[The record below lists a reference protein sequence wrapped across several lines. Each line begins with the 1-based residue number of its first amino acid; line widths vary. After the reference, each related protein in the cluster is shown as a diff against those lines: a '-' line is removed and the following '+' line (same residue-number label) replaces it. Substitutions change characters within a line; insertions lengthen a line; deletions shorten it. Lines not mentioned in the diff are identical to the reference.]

1 MKHKGVILFLLAL
14 TQFLVVL
21 DGAITNVALPAIQ
34 EALNFNDSQLTWV
47 VTAYALTFGGFLMLG
62 GRAADLYGRR
72 KVLIIGIVGFA
83 LSSLVIGLAQNDI
96 MLILARAAQGVTAA
110 LMSPAALSILLT
122 TFKEGP
128 ERTRALSVWA
138 TVAAGGAAVGVFL
151 GGALTQFVGWEWN
164 FFINVPIGL
173 LVAFGLYKYVPA
185 HVKEEKDKNLDLPG
199 AILVTGGLMLSVYA
213 LSHAGEAGWDGATL
227 GILAI
232 GLALLAGFI
241 FNESKAKH
249 PLMPLSI
256 FKIRSLSAGNLVMVS
271 VGSGMFAMFYFASL
285 YLQNILQYPPAV
297 TGLSFLVMPVVLGI
311 VSTNSPRFIA
321 KYGFKR
327 VLVVGLTLLAAG
339 VFWMSF
345 APLEGVYALHIL
357 PSLLLMAVGAG
368 LTFVSATI
376 AATSGVP
383 PEESGLASGILNTSQ
398 QVGGALGLSILS
410 AVAALATGASIT
422 DGQAGDQATLDGYT
436 AAFVTAGFIILVG
449 LLVAIFVIKTKQG
462 NPNQAGQAS
471 LH

>member
-1 MKHKGVILFLLAL
+1 MKHKWVILFLLAL
-14 TQFLVVL
+14 SQFLVVL
-21 DGAITNVALPAIQ
+21 DSAIMNVALPAIQ
-34 EALNFNDSQLTWV
+34 EALHFNDAQLTWV

-72 KVLIIGIVGFA
+72 KILIIGTVGFA
-83 LSSLVIGLAQNDI
+83 LSSLMIGLAQSDI
-96 MLILARAAQGVTAA
+96 MLIAARAVQGMTAA
-110 LMSPAALSILLT
+110 FMSPAALSILLT

-151 GGALTQFVGWEWN
+151 GGALTQYVGWEWN

-173 LVAFGLYKYVPA
+173 LAAFGIYKFVPA
-185 HVKEEKDKNLDLPG
+185 HIKEEKDKNLDLPG
-199 AILVTGGLMLSVYA
+199 AILVTSGLMASVYA
-213 LSHAGEAGWDGATL
+213 LSQAGEAGWDGTTI
-227 GILAI
+227 GVLAL

-241 FNESKAKH
+241 YNESKAKH

-256 FKIRSLSAGNLVMVS
+256 FKIRSLAAGNIVMVS
-271 VGSGMFAMFYFASL
+271 VASGMFAMFFFASL

-297 TGLSFLVMPVVLGI
+297 TGASFLVMPVVLGI
-311 VSTNSPRFIA
+311 VSTLSPRLIGR
-321 KYGFKR
+321 YGFKS
-327 VLVVGLTLLAAG
+327 VLVTGLTLLAAG
-339 VFWMSF
+339 IFWMSF
-345 APLEGVYALHIL
+345 APLEGVYVLHVL
-357 PSLLLMAVGAG
+357 PSFLLMAVGAG

-383 PEESGLASGILNTSQ
+383 AEESGLASGILNTSQ

-410 AVAALATGASIT
+410 AVATIAASGALEG
-422 DGQAGDQATLDGYT
+422 GQATDQATLDGYT
-436 AAFVTAGFIILVG
+436 AAFSVAGFFILFG
-449 LLVAIFVIKTKQG
+449 LAIAILVIKTKPG
-462 NPNQAGQAS
+462 KPNQAGQVS